1 MSILP
6 LFTLNLNTWT
16 RLLVPLFL
24 GALVMLPAFSS
35 AQGVSINSDN
45 SSANASAI
53 LELKSTSKG
62 MLTPRMTTTERNAIV
77 SPADGLLVFNI
88 TSGAFN
94 FYESGWQVLGIVG
107 INEGASHLSADADLS
122 VSTTSTV
129 DALASGMT
137 LTPGAG
143 TYSVMFNG
151 AYSMVATGNITAQ
164 GASDLTTAYN
174 TLNSVT
180 ATNTTH
186 TPAFGSG
193 ETLNAGVYTIG
204 AAGSLA
210 GSLTLDALDDPNAVF
225 IFRFAGAFST
235 GAGAS
240 VTLANGASA
249 CNVFWVS
256 EGAVSLGA
264 TSTMQGTLIANNGA
278 VSAGAGS
285 SIIGRLFSTTGA
297 ASINGSTITKP
308 HSCTY
313 LDLGVLSTFVLFTS
327 AGAVG
332 NTGSSNVTGN
342 VGTNSGAITGFGT
355 ATATVNGTIYPPGAS
370 ASSGTFSI
378 YQNDVLVAGSSRSRT
393 SSVNTADITLH
404 AIATVSAGQAIEV
417 RCRTESGTLTLG
429 NRILTLTKV
438 Q

>member
-1 MSILP
+1 MSILTP
-6 LFTLNLNTWT
+6 PTLNTWT
-16 RLLVPLFL
+16 RSLVPLCL
-24 GALVMLPAFSS
+24 SALVMIPAFSN

-45 SSANASAI
+45 SSANASSI
-53 LELKSTSKG
+53 LELKSTSQG
-62 MLTPRMTTTERNAIV
+62 MLTPRMTTTERDAIV

-94 FYESGWQVLGIVG
+94 FYESGWQVLGIS
-107 INEGASHLSADADLS
+107 EGASYSSANADS
-122 VSTTSTV
+122 SISTTSTV

-143 TYSVMFNG
+143 TYAVMFNSEYRVL
-151 AYSMVATGNITAQ
+151 ASGNITAQ
-164 GASDLTTAYN
+164 GVSDLTTAYN

-193 ETLNAGVYTIG
+193 ETLNEGVYTIG
-204 AAGSLA
+204 GAGSLA
-210 GSLTLDALDDPNAVF
+210 GSLTLDALGDPNAVF

-256 EGAVSLGA
+256 EGAASLGA
-264 TSTMQGTLIANNGA
+264 TSTMKGTLIANNGA
-278 VSAGAGS
+278 VSAGAGC

-297 ASINGSTITKP
+297 ASINGSTITEP
-308 HSCTY
+308 LSCTY
-313 LDLGVLSTFVLFTS
+313 LDLGVLSTFVMFTS

-332 NTGSSNVTGN
+332 NTGSSNITGDL
-342 VGTNSGAITGFGT
+342 GTNSGAITAFG
-355 ATATVNGTIYPPGAS
+355 TATVNGTIYPPGAS

-378 YQNDVLVAGSSRSRT
+378 YQNDILVASSSRSRT

-417 RCRTESGTLTLG
+417 RCRTDSGTLTLG